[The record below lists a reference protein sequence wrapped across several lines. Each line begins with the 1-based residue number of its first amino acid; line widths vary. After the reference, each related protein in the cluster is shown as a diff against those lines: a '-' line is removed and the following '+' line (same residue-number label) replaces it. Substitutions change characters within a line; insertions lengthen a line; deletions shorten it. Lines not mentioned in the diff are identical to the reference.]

1 MPVGPPGGG
10 GSSGG
15 VSHGRGGCQQRQE
28 WRACLAAATEESEGD
43 QPPSTHPSAFRGGAT
58 RLGARWGARSWEVWG
73 GSPRPSTFHSP
84 RIWPLPQAPSSG
96 PLASLHS
103 LHTAQGPQAPG
114 QWCLFA
120 ARFQGREDVLCSLL
134 QPEIFPRTRGWFG
147 LPFAPGR
154 SKGPARVQRFEER
167 WEGLQGS
174 SAEKASLR
182 NWGAGGGSTRVRGG
196 PLAAVRA
203 LACGMMPSPGSQV
216 GEGR

>member
-1 MPVGPPGGG
+1 MASLLPPT
-10 GSSGG
+10 
-15 VSHGRGGCQQRQE
+15 RQ
-28 WRACLAAATEESEGD
+28 L
-43 QPPSTHPSAFRGGAT
+43 FRGGAA
-58 RLGARWGARSWEVWG
+58 RLGARWGAHSWEVWG

-84 RIWPLPQAPSSG
+84 RIWPLPRAPSSG

-103 LHTAQGPQAPG
+103 LYTAQGPQAPG

-154 SKGPARVQRFEER
+154 SEGPARVQRFEER

-174 SAEKASLR
+174 CAEKASLR
-182 NWGAGGGSTRVRGG
+182 NWGAGGGRQHTCQGRTFGRCEGAGLWDDAQSWPTGG
-196 PLAAVRA
+196 
-203 LACGMMPSPGSQV
+203 
-216 GEGR
+216 